1 MTYDKFDALL
11 SLKPNGEYTWVGNDY
26 KDIQGED
33 IPTEAELDAEVERLN
48 NGYQEKRRLEYP
60 SVVDQLDKMFH
71 SGFQA
76 WKDEIQKVKEKY
88 PKP

>member
-1 MTYDKFDALL
+1 MIYDKFDALL
-11 SLKPNGEYTWVGNDY
+11 SLKPNGEYIWVGNDY
-26 KDIQGED
+26 KDIQGDD

-60 SVVDQLDKMFH
+60 SVVDQLDDIYH
-71 SGFQA
+71 NGIDA
-76 WKDEIQKVKEKY
+76 WKATIKATKDKY

>member
-1 MTYDKFDALL
+1 MPISIPFKPIFLHLSNSEIATEITNLQAAYDTK
-11 SLKPNGEYTWVGNDY
+11 K
-26 KDIQGED
+26 
-33 IPTEAELDAEVERLN
+33 
-48 NGYQEKRRLEYP
+48 YQRDRRVEYP

-71 SGFQA
+71 SGFQS